1 MAALLQDMASLD
13 AGLEPESTLHGILD
27 AIMRVSGACYGAAG
41 LCAPDGTPATF
52 LQAGA
57 LAQAVPDSPDRD
69 MLGFLRNRT
78 GPLRSMVL
86 HDLRPR

>member
-57 LAQAVPDSPDRD
+57 LAQASRIRPTGTCW
-69 MLGFLRNRT
+69 GFFAIGQVRSE
-78 GPLRSMVL
+78 SMVL